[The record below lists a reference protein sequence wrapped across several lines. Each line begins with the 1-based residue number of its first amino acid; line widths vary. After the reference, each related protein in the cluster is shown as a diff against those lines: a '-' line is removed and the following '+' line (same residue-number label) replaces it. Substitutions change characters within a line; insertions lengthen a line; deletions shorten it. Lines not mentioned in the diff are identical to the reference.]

1 MLVLFFFFQR
11 VKRQAINED
20 DAFNICDAAF
30 QQSPHYKT
38 CLQVVP
44 TFSNDTLVNC
54 IRDLTVSVIKLM
66 NIIGE
71 NSNYTSIKI

>member
-1 MLVLFFFFQR
+1 MFASFFFLQR
-11 VKRQAINED
+11 VKRQVINED
-20 DAFNICDAAF
+20 DAFNICYAAF

-54 IRDLTVSVIKLM
+54 ISDLTVSVM
-66 NIIGE
+66 NII
-71 NSNYTSIKI
+71 